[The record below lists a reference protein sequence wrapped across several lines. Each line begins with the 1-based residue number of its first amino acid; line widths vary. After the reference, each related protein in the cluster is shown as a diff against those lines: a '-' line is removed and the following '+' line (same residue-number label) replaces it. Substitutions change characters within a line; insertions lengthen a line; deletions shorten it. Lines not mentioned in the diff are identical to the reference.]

1 MSKLRSRLV
10 SPAVAG
16 VFICAVLAGCAA
28 PQTAHLARQWPPM
41 LPTRAEL
48 VNTPFIPQDDY
59 ECGPAALA
67 MVLQAAGLQVSAD
80 DLVAQVYLPGR
91 KGSLQV
97 EVLAAARRNGLP
109 AYPLKPD
116 LDSVLQ
122 EVAAGNPVLVFQNL
136 SLPIYPV
143 WHYAVVIGY
152 DRERQELLLHSG
164 RTPRQTLPLD
174 TFERTWARGKHW
186 SMVALSPTR
195 LPATAQDDAFAQ
207 SVAALERLD
216 SKAAR
221 TAYTTALNRWP
232 LHRALMLG
240 AGNTA
245 YALGDV
251 SAAQSAYGAAVQAHP
266 DFADAWNN
274 LAQVLLD
281 RGNQPE
287 AAQAIA
293 KAVALGGPRLSQ
305 YRALQKVIEA
315 AL

>member
-1 MSKLRSRLV
+1 MSKRRSRLA

-28 PQTAHLARQWPPM
+28 PQTAHLAHQWPPM
-41 LPTRAEL
+41 LPARAEL

-67 MVLQAAGLQVSAD
+67 MVLQAAGLLVTAD
-80 DLVAQVYLPGR
+80 ELVAQVYLPGR

-97 EVLAAARRNGLP
+97 EMLAAARRNGLP
-109 AYPLKPD
+109 AYSLEPA
-116 LDSVLQ
+116 LDAVLQ

-136 SLPIYPV
+136 SLPVYPV

-152 DRERQELLLHSG
+152 DRERRELLLHSG
-164 RTPRQTLPLD
+164 RTPRQTLSLD

-186 SMVALSPTR
+186 SMVALPPTR
-195 LPATAQDDAFAQ
+195 LPTTAQDDTFAR
-207 SVAALERLD
+207 SVAALERVD
-216 SKAAR
+216 PKAAS
-221 TAYTTALNRWP
+221 TAYATALKRWP

-240 AGNTA
+240 SGNTA
-245 YALGDV
+245 YALGDL
-251 SAAQSAYGAAVQAHP
+251 SSAQSAYNAAVQAHP

-281 RGNQPE
+281 LGNQPG
-287 AAQAIA
+287 AKQAIA

-305 YRALQKVIEA
+305 YLALQETVGR
-315 AL
+315 

>member
-1 MSKLRSRLV
+1 M
-10 SPAVAG
+10 
-16 VFICAVLAGCAA
+16 LAGCAA
-28 PQTAHLARQWPPM
+28 PQSAYLARQWPPT
-41 LPTRAEL
+41 LPDRAEL
-48 VNTPFIPQDDY
+48 VNTPFMPQDDY

-67 MVLQAAGLQVSAD
+67 MVLQAAGLLVTAD

-97 EVLAAARRNGLP
+97 EMLAAARRNGLP

-116 LDSVLQ
+116 LDAVLQ

-164 RTPRQTLPLD
+164 RTPRQSLPLD

-195 LPATAQDDAFAQ
+195 LPATAQDDAIAQ
-207 SVAALERLD
+207 SVAALERVD
-216 SKAAR
+216 PKAAR

-245 YALGDV
+245 YALGDL
-251 SAAQSAYGAAVQAHP
+251 SAAQSAYGAVVQAHP

-281 RGNQPE
+281 LGHQP
-287 AAQAIA
+287 AATQAIA
-293 KAVALGGPRLSQ
+293 KAVTLGGPRLSQ
-305 YRALQKVIEA
+305 YRALQTVIEA
-315 AL
+315 AP

>member
-1 MSKLRSRLV
+1 MSKRRSRLA

-28 PQTAHLARQWPPM
+28 PQTAHLASQWPPT
-41 LPTRAEL
+41 LPARAEL

-67 MVLQAAGLQVSAD
+67 MVLQAAGLHVTAEE
-80 DLVAQVYLPGR
+80 LVAQVYLPGR

-97 EVLAAARRNGLP
+97 EILAAARRNGLP
-109 AYPLKPD
+109 AYPLEPA
-116 LDSVLQ
+116 LDAVLQ

-136 SLPIYPV
+136 SLPVYPV

-152 DRERQELLLHSG
+152 DRERRELLLHSG
-164 RTPRQTLPLD
+164 RTPRQTLSLD

-186 SMVALSPTR
+186 SMVALSPSR
-195 LPATAQDDAFAQ
+195 LPATAQDEAFTR
-207 SVAALERLD
+207 SVAALERVD
-216 SKAAR
+216 PKAAR
-221 TAYTTALNRWP
+221 TAYTTALQRWP

-240 AGNTA
+240 SGNTA
-245 YALGDV
+245 YALGDLP
-251 SAAQSAYGAAVQAHP
+251 SAQSAYEAAVHAHP

-281 RGNQPE
+281 QGNRPG

-293 KAVALGGPRLSQ
+293 RAVTVGGPRLPQ
-305 YRALQKVIEA
+305 YLDLQRVIA
-315 AL
+315 R